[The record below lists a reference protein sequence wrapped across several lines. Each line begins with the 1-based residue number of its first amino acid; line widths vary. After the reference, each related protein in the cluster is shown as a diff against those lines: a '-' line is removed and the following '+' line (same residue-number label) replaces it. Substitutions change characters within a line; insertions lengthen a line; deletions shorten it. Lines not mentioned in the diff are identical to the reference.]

1 MDKNGARVQLAQPCP
16 PQGCQGQSG
25 PWDNAVTLWGQKFWC
40 DRNAAPHLPWVMF
53 GHSGWLPYPAVPMLP
68 QDTVLSRV
76 LAPDNEVASPVA
88 GLKASLQALANL
100 FSLCLGRLWP

>member
-1 MDKNGARVQLAQPCP
+1 MCQEGSTPFALGHVWPCWMGAYPSVVA
-16 PQGCQGQSG
+16 S
-25 PWDNAVTLWGQKFWC
+25 V
-40 DRNAAPHLPWVMF
+40 
-53 GHSGWLPYPAVPMLP
+53 PAVPTLP
-68 QDTVLSRV
+68 QGTVLSWV